1 MAGQPADSQGYLLP
15 LEATHELR
23 HARYHQN
30 PREISVQRGR
40 GPPQQIPG
48 CNPGS
53 LTVTSTQCR
62 SGGCAAPP
70 LSAGPASVSSS
81 SSSASRPG
89 LLTRRMLMSFSQQNA
104 WMRVK
109 WICRATSLSSSSSA
123 ASRHSTTLSGSLR
136 TARAAVSAHAP
147 GEHGV
152 ETGRQ
157 AGGQAGGGGG
167 RGHLHIEQFGG
178 LVHADGDGALTPRLA
193 EHFLQGISHRVHPAD
208 GPGESGSAGVPRG
221 GGRGSGHPRSQAH
234 HHTYLS
240 VFCSAA
246 ENSSKVI
253 LQVRVPSRGAR
264 AAPAPPDTQC
274 AAPAQRSLP
283 PARRSPKSRLVTTA

>member
-147 GEHGV
+147 GEHGA
-152 ETGRQ
+152 EAGRRAGRQ

-167 RGHLHIEQFGG
+167 RGHLHIEQLGG

-246 ENSSKVI
+246 ANSSKVI

-264 AAPAPPDTQC
+264 AAPAPRHTVRG
-274 AAPAQRSLP
+274 ARSALAPTRPAGRRSLG
-283 PARRSPKSRLVTTA
+283 